1 MNLNYGCNL
10 DIANH
15 LHRRSIFSYYDK
27 YQLILIDS
35 IGHLETMP
43 SIVIIAGTTSGVGKT
58 TITLAIMHAFK
69 CKKGLIVQPFK
80 IGPDFIDPSYH
91 KVITGRESPTLD
103 AWLMGK
109 DGILSSVQ
117 KTSENA
123 DIAVIEGVMGLFDG
137 MSGKS
142 DFASTAYVSKI
153 LNAPI
158 ILVVDAAKAARSIA
172 AMISGYLNFDSS
184 LKIIG
189 IILNNVSGPKHA
201 KYLEEA
207 CKSTINVPILGIV
220 KRDSDLKIDE
230 RHLGLIPTDE
240 LNYSKRN
247 RIIKLASK
255 VSEEVF
261 YDEIISLLKL
271 KKPKLVVRPNTY
283 GPKAPKL
290 VKIGIA
296 LDNSFN
302 FYYNENL
309 NILRNLGAEITFFS
323 PIIDNHI
330 PDGISGLI
338 LGGGFPEV
346 MADKLNSNL
355 SMLKSVKKAGQQ
367 EMPIYGECG
376 GLMYLTR
383 SITGYENSKKHFRMV
398 GIIDAKTE
406 MTGRLTLNYTQA
418 DMVSGAFGKIN
429 SIKGHEFHYSKL
441 EELPTDTQYVYHMKR
456 GIGIDGGKHDGIVV
470 HNSMASYMHLHF
482 YDKRFPMRWVK
493 TCLKYTRK

>member
-1 MNLNYGCNL
+1 
-10 DIANH
+10 
-15 LHRRSIFSYYDK
+15 
-27 YQLILIDS
+27 
-35 IGHLETMP
+35 LETLP
-43 SIVIIAGTTSGVGKT
+43 SIVVIAGTTSGVGKT

-69 CKKGLIVQPFK
+69 SKKGLIVQPFK

-91 KVITGRESPTLD
+91 KVITGRQAATLD
-103 AWLMGK
+103 AWLMGN
-109 DGILSSVQ
+109 DGILTSVQ
-117 KTSENA
+117 NTSEDA

-142 DFASTAYVSKI
+142 DFASTAYVAKI

-158 ILVVDAAKAARSIA
+158 VLVVDAAKAARSIA
-172 AMISGYLNFDSS
+172 AMISGYLNFDNT
-184 LKIIG
+184 LKIMG
-189 IILNNVSGPKHA
+189 VILNNVSGPKHA
-201 KYLEEA
+201 KYIEDA
-207 CKSTINVPILGIV
+207 FKGSINVPILGIV
-220 KRDSDLKIDE
+220 KRDPDLKMDE
-230 RHLGLIPTDE
+230 RHLGLIPTNE

-247 RIIKLASK
+247 KIIKLASK
-255 VSEEVF
+255 VSEEV
-261 YDEIISLLKL
+261 YYEEIISLLGLKKSKLSVPLNRFKL
-271 KKPKLVVRPNTY
+271 KT
-283 GPKAPKL
+283 PKL

-346 MADKLNSNL
+346 MADKLSSND
-355 SMLKSVKKAGQQ
+355 SMLKSIKKVAQQ
-367 EMPIYGECG
+367 ELPIYGECG

-383 SITGYENSKKHFRMV
+383 SITGYKNSKKRFRMV

-418 DMVSGAFGKIN
+418 DMSSGTFGKFKN
-429 SIKGHEFHYSKL
+429 IKGHEFHYSKL
-441 EELPTDTQYVYHMKR
+441 SELATDTQYIYNMKR
-456 GIGIDGGKHDGIVV
+456 GIGIDAGMHDGIVV
-470 HNSMASYMHLHF
+470 HNMMASYMHLHF
-482 YDKRFPMRWVK
+482 YDRRFPTQWVNS
-493 TCLKYTRK
+493 CVKYTRK

>member
-1 MNLNYGCNL
+1 MA
-10 DIANH
+10 I
-15 LHRRSIFSYYDK
+15 
-27 YQLILIDS
+27 IDS
-35 IGHLETMP
+35 ISYLETLP
-43 SIVIIAGTTSGVGKT
+43 SIVVIAGTTSGVGKT

-69 CKKGLIVQPFK
+69 NKKGLIVQPFK

-91 KVITGRESPTLD
+91 KVITGRQAPTLD
-103 AWLMGK
+103 AWLMGN
-109 DGILSSVQ
+109 DGILTSVQ
-117 KTSENA
+117 NTSEDA

-142 DFASTAYVSKI
+142 DFASTAYVAKI

-172 AMISGYLNFDSS
+172 AMISGYLNFDNN
-184 LKIIG
+184 LKIMG

-201 KYLEEA
+201 KYLEDA
-207 CKSTINVPILGIV
+207 FKGSINVPILGIV
-220 KRDSDLKIDE
+220 KRNPDLKMDE

-247 RIIKLASK
+247 KIIKLASK
-255 VSEEVF
+255 VSEEV
-261 YDEIISLLKL
+261 YYEEIISLLRL
-271 KKPKLVVRPNTY
+271 KKSKPIVTLNRFKLRI
-283 GPKAPKL
+283 PKL
-290 VKIGIA
+290 VKIGVA

-330 PDGISGLI
+330 PDAISGLV

-346 MADKLNSNL
+346 MADKLNSND
-355 SMLKSVKKAGQQ
+355 SMLKSVKKAAQQ

-376 GLMYLTR
+376 GLMYLTK
-383 SITGYENSKKHFRMV
+383 SITGYKNTKKSFRMV

-418 DMVSGAFGKIN
+418 DMNSGTFGKIKN
-429 SIKGHEFHYSKL
+429 IKGHEFHYSKL
-441 EELPTDTQYVYHMKR
+441 SELATDTQYVYNMKR
-456 GIGIDGGKHDGIVV
+456 GTGIDAGMHDGIFV
-470 HNSMASYMHLHF
+470 HNLMASYMHLHF
-482 YDKRFPMRWVK
+482 YDRRFPTIWVK
-493 TCLKYTRK
+493 SCIKYARE